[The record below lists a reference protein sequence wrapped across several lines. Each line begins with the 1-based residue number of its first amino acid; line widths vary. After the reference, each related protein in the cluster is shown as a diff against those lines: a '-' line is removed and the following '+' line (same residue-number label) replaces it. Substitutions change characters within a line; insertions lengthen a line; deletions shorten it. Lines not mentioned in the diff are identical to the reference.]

1 MPSLADF
8 RLGCRGALTPKGN
21 EVCMTRWRHFT
32 VAVGLVPA
40 LIIYVGM
47 VMALADYITNIHW
60 LVDLVFYLFAGLIW
74 IPAAGKVVGWL
85 AKHESH

>member
-1 MPSLADF
+1 M
-8 RLGCRGALTPKGN
+8 PKGFEGN
-21 EVCMTRWRHFT
+21 MARWRHFT

-47 VMALADYITNIHW
+47 VMALADYIINIHW

-74 IPAAGKVVGWL
+74 IPAAKPPTPI
-85 AKHESH
+85 